1 MLRSSQENIS
11 GGKRIVVIDRS
22 KTIQIILYTCL
33 RNAGHLVH
41 TYNTPQEALH
51 ALTVIQDFVPD
62 LIFLC
67 VGYEQSAYDFISYV
81 KSQTTYAHTR
91 LVAMVLQEEKAHIQ
105 RTLNWSSVS
114 YLVKP
119 FEIQQALALV
129 SAPASESTP

>member
-1 MLRSSQENIS
+1 MLRSSQENNA

-22 KTIQIILYTCL
+22 KTIQVILYACL

-67 VGYEQSAYDFISYV
+67 IGYEQSAYDFVASV
-81 KSQTTYAHTR
+81 KTQGTYAQAR
-91 LVAMVLQEEKAHIQ
+91 LVAMVLQEEKARIQ
-105 RTLNWSSVS
+105 RTLNWSKVS

-119 FEIQQALALV
+119 FLIQDALALV
-129 SAPASESTP
+129 SGP